1 MPHIVFSNAWA
12 AEVAAAINASAAY
25 REAGRAWEGALL
37 LAMLGDTPAE
47 QDLRVWLDLQHGEC
61 RAARAATVA
70 DEELSRYVLSATR
83 GTWQA
88 LLDGRLAPLMAILT
102 GKLKLTKGNLAELL
116 PFVGAAKEMMAAASG
131 VEASWPEG
139 A

>member
-1 MPHIVFSNAWA
+1 MPYIVFSDAWA
-12 AEVAAAINASAAY
+12 AAVAAAINASPTY

-47 QDLRVWLDLQHGEC
+47 QDLRVLLDLHHGEC
-61 RAARAATVA
+61 RAARAATPA
-70 DEELSRYVLSATR
+70 DEAESRYVLSATR
-83 GTWQA
+83 SNWQA

-102 GKLKLTKGNLAELL
+102 GRLKLTKGNLAELL
-116 PFVGAAKEMMAAASG
+116 PFVGAAKEMMAAASA
-131 VEASWPEG
+131 VEASWPER